1 VLVRVARPLMSLAAV
16 ALVALAGSGCAS
28 EGYVVSGTN
37 PSPSAEPAGPLSGP
51 LEVFAAAPLT
61 EALTDAKGKLGASDP
76 KLALNFTFDAGP
88 ELVKKILASAAGQGS
103 TTADVFASTDQA
115 DMAQL
120 TAADLVEV
128 PSIFARDKLQIAV
141 VAGNPKKISTLTDLA
156 RPDLKVA
163 IVDAGVAVGKY
174 TKVALD
180 RKKIVVKPKA
190 APADA
195 KAALEAITSGQ
206 VDAAV
211 VYKTD
216 MALAAGGQLEG
227 VAIPDGDNVVA
238 LCRIAVLKNAKN
250 KAAAQA
256 FTDYLVNGDGQAL
269 LTAHGYLAP

>member
-1 VLVRVARPLMSLAAV
+1 MLVRVARPLASLAAV

-61 EALTDAKGKLGASDP
+61 GALTDAKGKLGASDP
-76 KLALNFTFDAGP
+76 KLALNLTFDEGP
-88 ELVKKILASAAGQGS
+88 ALVKKVQANTA
-103 TTADVFASTDQA
+103 ADVFASTDQA

-120 TAADLVEV
+120 TAANLVEV

-141 VAGNPKKISTLTDLA
+141 VAGNPKKITALADLA

-163 IVDAGVAVGKY
+163 IVDAGTAVGRY
-174 TKVALD
+174 TQVALD

-206 VDAAV
+206 VDATV

-256 FTDYLVNGDGQAL
+256 FADYLVNGDGQAL